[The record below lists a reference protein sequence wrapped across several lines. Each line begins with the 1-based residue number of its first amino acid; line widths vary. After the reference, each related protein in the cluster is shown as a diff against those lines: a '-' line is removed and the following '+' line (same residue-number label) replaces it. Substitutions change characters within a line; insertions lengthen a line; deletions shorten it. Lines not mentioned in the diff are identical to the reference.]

1 MLPIQPITPCLWF
14 DTEAEAAAQF
24 WVSIFPNSK
33 ILSVSRYTEVGKDIH
48 GKDAGTAMTVNF
60 QLNNQPFM
68 ALNGGPHF
76 SFSPAISFQVFCQD
90 QEEIDHYWHHLSAGG
105 EEQPCGW
112 VKDKYG
118 VSWQIIPAILSE
130 LMTSPKASAVTQ
142 AFLRMKKFDI
152 KALREAGST
161 D

>member
-1 MLPIQPITPCLWF
+1 MLPTQPITPCLWF

-90 QEEIDHYWHHLSAGG
+90 QEEIDYYWHHLSAGG